1 MLKFFHL
8 GGIVSKLA
16 SFSQEEIGVAAA
28 VNTTT
33 TDNFYDSSGMFAERR
48 LVEEGYKII
57 QDRTIET
64 DEKGKAQM
72 ILIDGTAFTIG
83 PNSSNSR

>member
-1 MLKFFHL
+1 MKIKRYFLSHQSTRKFLLRIFFTL
-8 GGIVSKLA
+8 VGLSTSLA

-64 DEKGKAQM
+64 DE
-72 ILIDGTAFTIG
+72 
-83 PNSSNSR
+83 